1 LEKTKLCPRVT
12 TQYKTEVKEKIVQAA
27 LTTFSKYG
35 YDKTR
40 MDDIAEN
47 AKISKG
53 TLYLYFKSKEKLF
66 YVISENSTKELKEQ
80 ISKLF
85 SKKEDLVSDA
95 EKFYDQ
101 YRNLIHDSEKVSFEM
116 IAESSRNLKLRRA
129 LYEHRIKVYDIVINY
144 LNHQLEKGFFRKNID
159 VNAIAS
165 GLVALYDGLTI
176 SRLLGISEN
185 SNKKAWTETIR
196 AIFTGIN

>member
-1 LEKTKLCPRVT
+1 LCPRVT
-12 TQYKTEVKEKIVQAA
+12 AQYKTEVKEKIVQAA
-27 LTTFSKYG
+27 ITTFSKYG

-66 YVISENSTKELKEQ
+66 YAISENSTKELKEQ

-176 SRLLGISEN
+176 SKLLGINEN
-185 SNKKAWTETIR
+185 YNKKAWTETIR

>member
-1 LEKTKLCPRVT
+1 MCPRVT
-12 TQYKTEVKEKIVQAA
+12 DQYKTEVKEKIVQAA
-27 LTTFSKYG
+27 ITTFSKYG

-40 MDDIAEN
+40 MDDIAKS
-47 AKISKG
+47 AKLGKG
-53 TLYLYFKSKEKLF
+53 TLYLYFKSKEELF
-66 YVISENSTKELKEQ
+66 YAISENSIKELKEQ
-80 ISKLF
+80 LSKLF
-85 SKKEDLVSDA
+85 SKKEDLVHDA

-116 IAESSRNLKLRRA
+116 IAESSRNPKLRKA
-129 LYEHRIKVYDIVINY
+129 LYEQRMKVYDIVIDY
-144 LNHQLEKGFFRKNID
+144 LRRQIEKGFFRKDMD

-176 SRLLGISEN
+176 SKLLGISEHY
-185 SNKKAWTETIR
+185 NKKTWAQTIR

>member
-1 LEKTKLCPRVT
+1 MCPRVT

-27 LTTFSKYG
+27 ITTFSKYG

-66 YVISENSTKELKEQ
+66 YAISENSITELKEQ
-80 ISKLF
+80 LSQLF

-144 LNHQLEKGFFRKNID
+144 LNHQLEEGFFRKNID

>member
-1 LEKTKLCPRVT
+1 MCPRVT
-12 TQYKTEVKEKIVQAA
+12 AQYKTEVKEKIVQAA
-27 LTTFSKYG
+27 ITTFSKYG

-66 YVISENSTKELKEQ
+66 YAISENSINGLKEQ
-80 ISKLF
+80 LSKLF

-101 YRNLIHDSEKVSFEM
+101 YRNLIHDSEKVSFEI
-116 IAESSRNLKLRRA
+116 IAESSRNPKLRRA
-129 LYEHRIKVYDIVINY
+129 LYEHRIKVYNIVINY

-185 SNKKAWTETIR
+185 SNKKAWIETIR

>member
-1 LEKTKLCPRVT
+1 MCPRVT
-12 TQYKTEVKEKIVQAA
+12 DQYKTEVKEKIVQAA
-27 LTTFSKYG
+27 ITTFSKYG

-40 MDDIAEN
+40 MDDIAESAN
-47 AKISKG
+47 LGKG
-53 TLYLYFKSKEKLF
+53 TLYLYFKSKEELF
-66 YVISENSTKELKEQ
+66 YAISENSIKELKEQ
-80 ISKLF
+80 LSKLF
-85 SKKEDLVSDA
+85 SKKEDLVHDA

-116 IAESSRNLKLRRA
+116 IAESSRNPKLRKA
-129 LYEHRIKVYDIVINY
+129 LYEQRMKVYDIVIEY
-144 LNHQLEKGFFRKNID
+144 LRRQIEKGFFRKDMD

-176 SRLLGISEN
+176 SKLLGISEYY
-185 SNKKAWTETIR
+185 NKKAWTQTIR

>member
-27 LTTFSKYG
+27 ITTFSKYG

-66 YVISENSTKELKEQ
+66 YAISENSTKELKEQ

-85 SKKEDLVSDA
+85 SKKEDLISDA

>member
-1 LEKTKLCPRVT
+1 LCPRVT
-12 TQYKTEVKEKIVQAA
+12 AQYKNEVKEKIIQAA
-27 LTTFSKYG
+27 ITTFSKYG

-40 MDDIAEN
+40 MDDIAGN

-53 TLYLYFKSKEKLF
+53 TLYLYFESKEKLF
-66 YVISENSTKELKEQ
+66 YAISENSITELKEQ
-80 ISKLF
+80 LSKLF

-101 YRNLIHDSEKVSFEM
+101 YSNLIHASERVSLEM
-116 IAESSRNLKLRRA
+116 IAESSHNLKLRRA
-129 LYEHRIKVYDIVINY
+129 LYEHKIKVYDIVINY
-144 LNHQLEKGFFRKNID
+144 LNHQREKGFFRKNID
-159 VNAIAS
+159 VIAIAS

-176 SRLLGISEN
+176 SKLLGINEN
-185 SNKKAWTETIR
+185 HNKKAWTETIR

>member
-1 LEKTKLCPRVT
+1 MCPRVT
-12 TQYKTEVKEKIVQAA
+12 DQYKTEVKEKIIQAA
-27 LTTFSKYG
+27 ITTFSKYG

-40 MDDIAEN
+40 MDDIAKS
-47 AKISKG
+47 AKLGKG
-53 TLYLYFKSKEKLF
+53 TLYLYFKSKEELF
-66 YVISENSTKELKEQ
+66 YDISENSIKELKEQ
-80 ISKLF
+80 LSKLF
-85 SKKEDLVSDA
+85 SKKEDLVQDA

-116 IAESSRNLKLRRA
+116 IAESSRNPKLRKA
-129 LYEHRIKVYDIVINY
+129 LYEQRMKVYDIVIDY
-144 LNHQLEKGFFRKNID
+144 LRRQIEKGFFRKDMD

-176 SRLLGISEN
+176 SKLLGISEYH
-185 SNKKAWTETIR
+185 NKKAWTQTIR

>member
-1 LEKTKLCPRVT
+1 MCPRVT
-12 TQYKTEVKEKIVQAA
+12 DQYKTEVKEKIVQAA
-27 LTTFSKYG
+27 IATFSKYG

-40 MDDIAEN
+40 MDDIAESAN
-47 AKISKG
+47 LGKG
-53 TLYLYFKSKEKLF
+53 TLYLYFKSKEELF
-66 YVISENSTKELKEQ
+66 YAISENSIKELKEQ
-80 ISKLF
+80 LSKLF
-85 SKKEDLVSDA
+85 SKKEDLVHDA

-116 IAESSRNLKLRRA
+116 IAESSRNPKLRKA
-129 LYEHRIKVYDIVINY
+129 LYEQRMKVYDIVIDY
-144 LNHQLEKGFFRKNID
+144 LRRQIEKGFFRKDMD

-176 SRLLGISEN
+176 SKLLGISEYY
-185 SNKKAWTETIR
+185 NKKAWTQTIK

>member
-1 LEKTKLCPRVT
+1 MCPRVT
-12 TQYKTEVKEKIVQAA
+12 DQYKTEVKEKIVQAA
-27 LTTFSKYG
+27 ITTFSKYG

-40 MDDIAEN
+40 MDDIAKSAN
-47 AKISKG
+47 LGKG
-53 TLYLYFKSKEKLF
+53 TLYLYFKSKEELF
-66 YVISENSTKELKEQ
+66 YAISENSIKELKEQ
-80 ISKLF
+80 LSKLF
-85 SKKEDLVSDA
+85 SKKEDLVHDA

-116 IAESSRNLKLRRA
+116 IAESSRNPKLRKA
-129 LYEHRIKVYDIVINY
+129 LYEQRMKVYDIVVDY
-144 LNHQLEKGFFRKNID
+144 LRRQIEKGFFRKDMD

-176 SRLLGISEN
+176 SKLLGISEHY
-185 SNKKAWTETIR
+185 NKKTWTQTIR

>member
-1 LEKTKLCPRVT
+1 LCPRVT
-12 TQYKTEVKEKIVQAA
+12 AQYKTEVKEKIVQAA
-27 LTTFSKYG
+27 ITTFSKYG

-66 YVISENSTKELKEQ
+66 YAISENSINGLKEQ
-80 ISKLF
+80 LSKLF

-101 YRNLIHDSEKVSFEM
+101 YRNLIHDSEKVSFEI
-116 IAESSRNLKLRRA
+116 IAESSRNPKLRRA
-129 LYEHRIKVYDIVINY
+129 LYEHRIKVYNIVINY

-185 SNKKAWTETIR
+185 SNKKAWIETIR

>member
-1 LEKTKLCPRVT
+1 MCPRVT
-12 TQYKTEVKEKIVQAA
+12 DQYKTEVKEKIVQAA
-27 LTTFSKYG
+27 ITTFSKYG

-40 MDDIAEN
+40 MDDIAKS
-47 AKISKG
+47 AKLGKG
-53 TLYLYFKSKEKLF
+53 TLYLYFKSKEELF
-66 YVISENSTKELKEQ
+66 YDISENSIKELKEQ
-80 ISKLF
+80 LSKLF
-85 SKKEDLVSDA
+85 SKKEDLVHDA

-116 IAESSRNLKLRRA
+116 IAESSRNPKLRKA
-129 LYEHRIKVYDIVINY
+129 LYEQRMKVYDIVIDY
-144 LNHQLEKGFFRKNID
+144 LRRQIEKGFFRKDMD

-176 SRLLGISEN
+176 SKLLGISEYH
-185 SNKKAWTETIR
+185 NKKAWTQTIR

>member
-1 LEKTKLCPRVT
+1 MCPRVT
-12 TQYKTEVKEKIVQAA
+12 DQYKTEVKEKIVQAA
-27 LTTFSKYG
+27 ITTFSKYG

-40 MDDIAEN
+40 MDDIAESAN
-47 AKISKG
+47 LGKG
-53 TLYLYFKSKEKLF
+53 TLYLYFKSKEELF
-66 YVISENSTKELKEQ
+66 YDISENSIKELKEQ
-80 ISKLF
+80 LSKLF
-85 SKKEDLVSDA
+85 SKKEDLVHDA

-116 IAESSRNLKLRRA
+116 IAESSRNPKLRKA
-129 LYEHRIKVYDIVINY
+129 LYEQRMKVYDIVIDY
-144 LNHQLEKGFFRKNID
+144 LRRQIEKGFFRKDMD

-176 SRLLGISEN
+176 SKLLGISEYY
-185 SNKKAWTETIR
+185 NKKAWTQTIR

>member
-1 LEKTKLCPRVT
+1 MCPRVT
-12 TQYKTEVKEKIVQAA
+12 DQYKTKVKEKIVQAA
-27 LTTFSKYG
+27 IITFSKYG

-40 MDDIAEN
+40 MDDIAKS
-47 AKISKG
+47 AKLGKG
-53 TLYLYFKSKEKLF
+53 TLYLYFKSKEELF
-66 YVISENSTKELKEQ
+66 YDISENSIKELKEQ
-80 ISKLF
+80 LSKLF
-85 SKKEDLVSDA
+85 SKKEDLVQDA

-116 IAESSRNLKLRRA
+116 IAESSRNPKLRKA
-129 LYEHRIKVYDIVINY
+129 LYEQRMKVYGIVIDY
-144 LNHQLEKGFFRKNID
+144 LRRQIEKGFFRNDMD

-176 SRLLGISEN
+176 SKLLGISEYH
-185 SNKKAWTETIR
+185 NKKAWTQTIR

>member
-1 LEKTKLCPRVT
+1 MCPRVT
-12 TQYKTEVKEKIVQAA
+12 DQYKTEVKEKIVQAA
-27 LTTFSKYG
+27 ITTFSKYG

-40 MDDIAEN
+40 MDDIAESAN
-47 AKISKG
+47 LGKG
-53 TLYLYFKSKEKLF
+53 TLYLYFKSKEELF
-66 YVISENSTKELKEQ
+66 YAISENSIKELKEQ
-80 ISKLF
+80 LSKLF
-85 SKKEDLVSDA
+85 SKKEDLVHDA

-116 IAESSRNLKLRRA
+116 IAESSRNPKLRKA
-129 LYEHRIKVYDIVINY
+129 LYEQRMKVYDIVIDY
-144 LNHQLEKGFFRKNID
+144 LRRQIEKGFFRKDMD

-176 SRLLGISEN
+176 SKLLGISEYH
-185 SNKKAWTETIR
+185 NKKAWTQTIR

>member
-1 LEKTKLCPRVT
+1 MCPRVT
-12 TQYKTEVKEKIVQAA
+12 DQYKTEVKEKIVQAA
-27 LTTFSKYG
+27 ITTFSKYG

-40 MDDIAEN
+40 MDDIAKS
-47 AKISKG
+47 AKLGKG
-53 TLYLYFKSKEKLF
+53 TLYLYFKSKEELF
-66 YVISENSTKELKEQ
+66 YAISENSIKELKEQ
-80 ISKLF
+80 LSKLF
-85 SKKEDLVSDA
+85 SKKEDLVHDA

-116 IAESSRNLKLRRA
+116 IAESSRNPKLRKV
-129 LYEHRIKVYDIVINY
+129 LYEQRMKVYDIVIDY
-144 LNHQLEKGFFRKNID
+144 LRRQIEKGFFRKDMD

-176 SRLLGISEN
+176 SKLLGISEYH
-185 SNKKAWTETIR
+185 NKKAWTQTIR

>member
-66 YVISENSTKELKEQ
+66 YAISENSTKELKEQ

-116 IAESSRNLKLRRA
+116 IAESSRNQKLRRA

>member
-1 LEKTKLCPRVT
+1 MCPRVT
-12 TQYKTEVKEKIVQAA
+12 DQYKTEVKEKIVQAA
-27 LTTFSKYG
+27 ITTFSKYG

-40 MDDIAEN
+40 MDDIAESAN
-47 AKISKG
+47 LGKG
-53 TLYLYFKSKEKLF
+53 TLYLYFKSKEELF
-66 YVISENSTKELKEQ
+66 YDISENSIKELKEQ
-80 ISKLF
+80 LSKLF
-85 SKKEDLVSDA
+85 SKKEDLVQDA

-116 IAESSRNLKLRRA
+116 IAESSRNPKLRKA
-129 LYEHRIKVYDIVINY
+129 LYKQRMKVYDIVIDY
-144 LNHQLEKGFFRKNID
+144 LRRQIEKGFFRKDMD

-176 SRLLGISEN
+176 SKLLGISEYY
-185 SNKKAWTETIR
+185 NKKAWTQTIR

>member
-1 LEKTKLCPRVT
+1 MCPRVT
-12 TQYKTEVKEKIVQAA
+12 DQYKTEVKEKIVQAA
-27 LTTFSKYG
+27 ITTFSKYG

-40 MDDIAEN
+40 MDDIAKS
-47 AKISKG
+47 AKLGKG
-53 TLYLYFKSKEKLF
+53 TLYLYFKSKEELF
-66 YVISENSTKELKEQ
+66 YAISENSIKELKEQ
-80 ISKLF
+80 LSKLF
-85 SKKEDLVSDA
+85 SKKEDLVHDA

-116 IAESSRNLKLRRA
+116 IAESSRNPKLRKA
-129 LYEHRIKVYDIVINY
+129 LYEQRMKVYDIVIDY
-144 LNHQLEKGFFRKNID
+144 LRRQIEKGFFRKDMD

-176 SRLLGISEN
+176 SKLLGISEYY
-185 SNKKAWTETIR
+185 NKKAWTQTIR

>member
-1 LEKTKLCPRVT
+1 MCPRVT
-12 TQYKTEVKEKIVQAA
+12 DQYKTEVKEKIVQAA
-27 LTTFSKYG
+27 IATFSKYG

-40 MDDIAEN
+40 MDDIAES
-47 AKISKG
+47 AKLGKG
-53 TLYLYFKSKEKLF
+53 TLYLYFKSKEELF
-66 YVISENSTKELKEQ
+66 YAISENSIKELKEQ
-80 ISKLF
+80 LSKLF
-85 SKKEDLVSDA
+85 SKKEDLVQDA

-116 IAESSRNLKLRRA
+116 IAESSRNPKLRKA
-129 LYEHRIKVYDIVINY
+129 LYEQRMKVYDIVIDY
-144 LNHQLEKGFFRKNID
+144 LRRQIEKGFFRKDMD

-176 SRLLGISEN
+176 SKLLGISEYH
-185 SNKKAWTETIR
+185 NKKAWTQTIR

>member
-1 LEKTKLCPRVT
+1 MCPRVT
-12 TQYKTEVKEKIVQAA
+12 DQYKTEVKEKIVQAA
-27 LTTFSKYG
+27 IATFSKYG

-40 MDDIAEN
+40 MDDIAKS
-47 AKISKG
+47 AKLGKG
-53 TLYLYFKSKEKLF
+53 TLYLYFKSKEELF
-66 YVISENSTKELKEQ
+66 YAISENSIKELKEQ
-80 ISKLF
+80 LSKLF
-85 SKKEDLVSDA
+85 SKKEDLVHDA

-116 IAESSRNLKLRRA
+116 IAESSRNPKLRKA
-129 LYEHRIKVYDIVINY
+129 LYEQRMKVYDIVIDY
-144 LNHQLEKGFFRKNID
+144 LRRQIEKGFFRKDMD

-176 SRLLGISEN
+176 SKLLGISEYY
-185 SNKKAWTETIR
+185 NKKAWTQTIR

>member
-1 LEKTKLCPRVT
+1 MCPRVT

>member
-1 LEKTKLCPRVT
+1 MCPRVT
-12 TQYKTEVKEKIVQAA
+12 DQYKTEVKEKIVQAA
-27 LTTFSKYG
+27 ITTFSKYG

-40 MDDIAEN
+40 MDDIAKS
-47 AKISKG
+47 AKLGKG
-53 TLYLYFKSKEKLF
+53 TLYLYFKSKEELF
-66 YVISENSTKELKEQ
+66 YDISENSIKELKEQ
-80 ISKLF
+80 LSKLF
-85 SKKEDLVSDA
+85 SKKEDLVQDA

-116 IAESSRNLKLRRA
+116 IAESSRNPKLRKA
-129 LYEHRIKVYDIVINY
+129 LYEQRMKVYNIVIDY
-144 LNHQLEKGFFRKNID
+144 LRRQIEKGFFRKDMD

-176 SRLLGISEN
+176 SKLLGISEYH
-185 SNKKAWTETIR
+185 NKKAWTQTIR